1 MNLEIQK
8 NKYYEIDGISN
19 ILNHISKINNYK
31 IKDGIL
37 SISIDIDLSYKDIS
51 AKEYFKSITFVCDV
65 SVDDIEILQ
74 IDLVKTSLYVIEGNG
89 IDIEYMLNMTFE
101 AKELDENIIEIE
113 TPIIEEIELQEI
125 NDNQIELEDINIDEQ
140 EIEQET
146 KEEISKKYTDDLQNA
161 INERS
166 SIIKTVSTISEESFI
181 NIFDTKNYYRIKTLE
196 CKSNIELDEISK
208 MYNIPYQEL
217 IAGYDKE
224 NGRVLFKLKG

>member
-31 IKDGIL
+31 IKEGIL

-65 SVDDIEILQ
+65 SVDGIEILQ

-89 IDIEYMLNMTFE
+89 IDIEYMLNMAFE
-101 AKELDENIIEIE
+101 TKELDKNIIEIE
-113 TPIIEEIELQEI
+113 APAIEEE
-125 NDNQIELEDINIDEQ
+125 IELEDINIVENN
-140 EIEQET
+140 ELEQET

-166 SIIKTVSTISEESFI
+166 SIIKTVSNVSEDTFI
-181 NIFDTKNYYRIKTLE
+181 NIFDTKNYYRLKTLE

-224 NGRVLFKLKG
+224 NGRVIFKLKG